1 MICSLS
7 KLSETDLKEIHH
19 LEIEI
24 KTPLLAFSCF
34 DLAPAILTDE
44 ALARVERLEEKLGV
58 SLVAVNA

>member
-7 KLSETDLKEIHH
+7 SLSETDLKEIHQ
-19 LEIEI
+19 LETEL

-44 ALARVERLEEKLGV
+44 TLAKVERLEKKLGL